1 MKNKE
6 LLNICYKLFNRFI
19 TVNKMIELLDNM
31 DKKDISKAELK
42 ELNNLINEI
51 KKIDIN
57 IPNKEDEY
65 VIKEKEKIM
74 RLIDRFESFKD
85 KNDFF
90 NKQLE
95 HLKRDYDR
103 EMDSHE
109 RWFNVVDCIN
119 KNEYFSECYDNLT
132 DYELLEFIVQN
143 IQAPFPPELSQEEFN
158 RLVKVG
164 IEKDKREWLWRL
176 AFNYERKNINFDEIA
191 NYFIEKKDVYYIAE
205 LISAVGYCLNIDAMI
220 DKINDKEIIEGLKE
234 RKNIMSSY
242 ISEEQFNKLISKL
255 DKN

>member
-1 MKNKE
+1 MKIIAIPMR
-6 LLNICYKLFNRFI
+6 LNLSKRIKGVKR
-19 TVNKMIELLDNM
+19 
-31 DKKDISKAELK
+31 KKIDDLISD
-42 ELNNLINEI
+42 I
-51 KKIDIN
+51 KKISKDV
-57 IPNKEDEY
+57 PNTEDEY
-65 VIKEKEKIM
+65 VIKEREKIK
-74 RLIDRFESFKD
+74 RLIDRFEAFKD

-95 HLKRDYDR
+95 HLKRDYEK

-109 RWFNVVDCIN
+109 RWFNVVDYIN
-119 KNEYFSECYDNLT
+119 KNEYFNECYDNLT
-132 DYELLEFIVQN
+132 DYELLEFIAQN
-143 IQAPFPPELSQEEFN
+143 IQAPFPPKLSQDEFN

-176 AFNYERKNINFDEIA
+176 AFNYERRNINFDEIA
-191 NYFIEKKDVYYIAE
+191 NYFIDKKDAYYIAE

-234 RKNIMSSY
+234 RKDVMGSY

-255 DKN
+255 EKN